1 MINPNEFFE
10 QQIALRWP
18 DWEPTSP
25 QIEDWEKLIRPY
37 RREDV
42 LAAIT
47 KLAYEKDWKAPSL
60 PTMRKNLKAYHF
72 ARPVFMRAIYVQRP
86 DTGEFHKIFLQH
98 TEEISDD
105 VLLEEAMHWAEKYVK
120 LYGGEWVGYTNVTEL
135 EMVEKRRLIKNAVID
150 GE

>member
-1 MINPNEFFE
+1 MTETKKFFDE
-10 QQIALRWP
+10 QIAQRWP
-18 DWEPTSP
+18 DWEPTGP

-42 LAAIT
+42 LEAIT

-60 PTMRKNLKAYHF
+60 PTMRKNLRAYRF
-72 ARPVFMRAIYVQRP
+72 ARPVFMREIYVQRP
-86 DTGEFHKIFLQH
+86 DTGEYHKIFLRH

-105 VLLEEAMHWAEKYVK
+105 VLLEEAMHWAEKHAK
-120 LYGGEWVGYTNVTEL
+120 LYLGEWIGYTGVTEL
-135 EMVEKRRLIKNAVID
+135 EMVEKRRLINNAVID